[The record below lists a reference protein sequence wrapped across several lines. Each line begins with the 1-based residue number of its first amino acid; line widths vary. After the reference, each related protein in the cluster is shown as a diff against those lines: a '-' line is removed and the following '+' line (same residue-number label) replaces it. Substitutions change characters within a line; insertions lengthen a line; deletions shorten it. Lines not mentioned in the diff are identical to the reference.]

1 MSGTKSGGEEMGGT
15 CMYSYTDWEAS
26 WAVCEDNGRIR
37 GTYGERQSRRDNKS
51 EVKRSDNREEHLTR
65 PAFSGQGH
73 ILDATW
79 D

>member
-1 MSGTKSGGEEMGGT
+1 MIGTKSGGEETGGT
-15 CMYSYTDWEAS
+15 CMYSYTDWKAS
-26 WAVCEDNGRIR
+26 WRHVKTMGGFEARMENVRL
-37 GTYGERQSRRDNKS
+37 RRDNKS

-79 D
+79 E